1 MENILQIQTI
11 TKQEF
16 ISIIEEVIDTKLSKK
31 QESNLP
37 ENYSVQAVAEI
48 LEVTDLS
55 IYNYIKK
62 GIIPAKRIG
71 RKYIINRVNLEAA
84 LKEVKSLKYR
94 RHE

>member
-1 MENILQIQTI
+1 MENNLLISSI

-16 ISIIEEVIDTKLSKK
+16 ISIIEEVIETKLSKK

-94 RHE
+94 RHD